1 MTTKPPQ
8 DTSTP
13 NDQEHTPSTE
23 NIEQDTSIDALTR
36 EREEYRLG
44 WQRAMADY
52 QNLKKEVDNQRSA
65 MFLLSE
71 ERMLEEVLPV
81 YDNFKKAFAHH
92 PELDTTDEVHKK
104 IKNWIDGIG
113 FIKKQ
118 FEDMLKHHGVV
129 EIAIDGVFD
138 PLLHEAV
145 GEEESDLDAGLIV
158 RAVESGYLL
167 KDKVIKVAKVVV
179 SKGKSTQQS
188 QSQKAI

>member
-1 MTTKPPQ
+1 MTTSPPPHDETVQ
-8 DTSTP
+8 DDVDNVEHLEPVDTSLET
-13 NDQEHTPSTE
+13 
-23 NIEQDTSIDALTR
+23 LTR
-36 EREEYRLG
+36 ECEEYRLG

-92 PELDTTDEVHKK
+92 PELDTTLEVHKK
-104 IKNWIDGIG
+104 IQSWIDGIG

-118 FEDMLKHHGVV
+118 FEDVLKSHGVV
-129 EIAIDGVFD
+129 EIVIDGVFD

-145 GEEESDLDAGLIV
+145 GEEESDMDEGMIV
-158 RAVESGYLL
+158 REVESGYLL
-167 KDKVIKVAKVVV
+167 KDKVIKVAKVIV
-179 SKGKSTQQS
+179 SKGK
-188 QSQKAI
+188 K